1 MAGENSRSTLAMSLL
16 ALVILVSAAGIIYF
30 VTLFPSIKIDRSL
43 PLQAFFIA
51 NGQVFFGHVSG
62 VHRGSVTLD
71 DVYYIQTQVNPQT
84 QERKNILLR
93 RGKEWHQP
101 TEMTINFQQILWV
114 EPVGSDSEVAKL
126 VAKLKGEGKSP

>member
-1 MAGENSRSTLAMSLL
+1 MPAESSRSTLRIGLL
-16 ALVILVSAAGIIYF
+16 AMVILVSAACIVYF
-30 VTLFPSIKIDRSL
+30 DAFYPSIKIDRSL
-43 PLQAFFIA
+43 LLQAFFIT

-62 VHRGSVTLD
+62 LRRGSVTLD

-126 VAKLKGEGKSP
+126 VAKLRSDEKPK